1 MVRSLKIRY
10 KEHIQSIKYNKEDS
24 AFAQHILNTGHQYGP
39 IEQIMALIEKAR
51 KGKLM
56 NTKEN
61 FHIYLYNQANALIHE
76 QKQNTGDRHNSLY
89 DLVTKHTTH

>member
-1 MVRSLKIRY
+1 MV
-10 KEHIQSIKYNKEDS
+10 EHVLTLGKHCVAQS
-24 AFAQHILNTGHQYGP
+24 HILNTGHQYGP

-61 FHIYLYNQANALIHE
+61 FHIYLHNQANSLIHE
-76 QKQNTGDRHNSLY
+76 QKQDTGDRHNSLF
-89 DLVTKHTTH
+89 DLATRYTTHRIHHQTTGYK